1 MSTRF
6 WSRAAAEP
14 DRIVV
19 VTPDGVEHRAGDV
32 LALANRIVHR
42 LRAGGAQRGDAFAT
56 VLPNGLEV
64 LAAYLAAMQAG
75 WYLTPINHHLT
86 DSEIAYLVENS
97 GARCVIAHER
107 FAAATVDA
115 FAALEAPPELVFVGE
130 VDGYESFDHWCATA
144 PASLPDDRAT
154 GAVMYYTSG
163 TTGRPKGVRRPLP
176 DSLPED
182 AEIPFL
188 DLLGLFGITTSGDD
202 VHLCTSP
209 LYHTAVLA
217 FAASALHTGQQVV
230 LMDRFDAT
238 RTLELI
244 DRYRVTNTHMVP
256 TQFHRLLA
264 LPEDVRDSFDVSS
277 LRYVVHGAAPCP
289 PEVKRR
295 MIEWW
300 GPVIYEYYGTT
311 EGGGTFVNS
320 IDWLARPGTVGR
332 AWEGADLRV
341 LDDAGEELPR
351 GEIGSVYIYLG
362 PEGFRYHNDDAKTEA
377 SRRGDYFTVG
387 DIGYMDE
394 EGYLFLKDRSS
405 NLVIVG
411 GVNVYPAEIE
421 NALLSH
427 PDVADV
433 AVFGIPDEDLG
444 ERVVAVIE
452 ARSAVPPDVEAL
464 RAHCE
469 RLLARFKVP
478 REFAFVAELPRD
490 PSGKLFKRHV
500 REHYLAN
507 ATSPIG
513 VAGRGS
519 QGSSDHNRKEDRPC

>member
-1 MSTRF
+1 VIKIRF
-6 WSRAAAEP
+6 WNRAAAEP
-14 DRIVV
+14 DRIVL
-19 VTPDGVEHRAGDV
+19 VTSDGEDHRAGDL
-32 LALANRIVHR
+32 LAMANQIVNR
-42 LRAGGAQRGDAFAT
+42 LRADGAEVGDVIAT
-56 VLPNGLEV
+56 VLPNGVEL

-86 DSEIAYLVENS
+86 ESEIAYLVENS
-97 GARCVIAHER
+97 DARCVIAHAR
-107 FAAATVDA
+107 FADA
-115 FAALEAPPELVFVGE
+115 VVNAVTSLESAPVTVFVGAVE
-130 VDGYESFDHWCATA
+130 GFQTFDDWRSGAATTE
-144 PASLPDDRAT
+144 PSDRTA

-176 DSLPED
+176 DASPDD
-182 AEIPFL
+182 AAIPFL
-188 DLLGLFGITTSGDD
+188 DMLGLFGISTTSDD

-230 LMDRFDAT
+230 LMDRFDAAT
-238 RTLELI
+238 TLELI
-244 DRYRVTNTHMVP
+244 ERHHVTNSHMVP

-264 LPEDVRDSFDVSS
+264 LPEEERARFDVSS

-289 PEVKRR
+289 PDVKRR
-295 MIEWW
+295 IIEWW

-320 IDWLARPGTVGR
+320 TDWLGRPGTVGQ
-332 AWEGADLRV
+332 AWEGADLRI
-341 LDDAGEELPR
+341 LDDDGQELPR

-362 PEGFRYHNDDAKTEA
+362 PEGFRYYNDDAKTEE

-387 DIGYMDE
+387 DIGYMDD

-405 NLVIVG
+405 NLIIAG
-411 GVNVYPAEIE
+411 GVNIYPAEIE

-433 AVFGIPDEDLG
+433 AVFGVPDDDLG

-452 ARSAVPPDVEAL
+452 ARSAQPDVESL
-464 RAHCE
+464 RSHCAE
-469 RLLARFKVP
+469 LLARFKVP
-478 REFAFVAELPRD
+478 REFSFVDQLPRD
-490 PSGKLFKRHV
+490 PSGKLFKRKV
-500 REHYLAN
+500 REAYLTD
-507 ATSPIG
+507 ATSLIG
-513 VAGRGS
+513 AAVQSNLGS
-519 QGSSDHNRKEDRPC
+519 TDH